1 MAHKKEPGKYTNAMP
16 SYTQCVVTVETKS
29 INCGNVAS
37 TVEASRI
44 SKIAIEVDLS
54 KKVSIM
60 KELINEKWVISPED
74 QILSFGSVLLRDHQ
88 NVGSYGIVSGSKLT
102 LDKRVRTPPPI

>member
-1 MAHKKEPGKYTNAMP
+1 MAHKDEPGKYTNAMP
-16 SYTQCVVTVETKS
+16 SYTQCVVTVQTKS

-54 KKVSIM
+54 KKVAVM
-60 KELINEKWVISPED
+60 KGLIDEHWVISPRD
-74 QILSFGSVLLRDHQ
+74 QIIYFNNSLLRDHQ
-88 NVGSYGIVSGSKLT
+88 NLGSYGIVSGSKLL
-102 LDKRVRTPPPI
+102 LDKRIPTPPPI